1 MHLPRPI
8 QRAFDLLIPEL
19 RRIADAVGVLH
30 ADAQQQIKAANAAQ
44 ERHHKQ
50 QEIAPLWLNDVI
62 AKYEETEGNK
72 AANDN
77 RHYRVQNSIRWAT
90 WCAFIAASVYGGI
103 AALQL
108 RTMRTTYKEIE
119 RQTKAAQNAAYATCL
134 NAQAAQETFIQ
145 IQRNTGDSH
154 AAAMATITQA
164 ASGIE
169 AERALI
175 SVIPRFPKT
184 EELYNQQLVIPYSI
198 RNDGKSAATDSHIKI
213 TAVMV
218 SAKDAFPSGNKDFVK
233 LDGSYIPAGA
243 EIPDKPTDAEHRALT
258 VFKTVHD
265 TKGQTIAASSQQT
278 RDFLEGGPGVV
289 LFYGSMEYS
298 DFSGVHNDKFCN
310 AMFMT
315 KPGGFH
321 VPGKAEIRC
330 AKDNRRDDKYS
341 KLPKA
346 VTLPPMD
353 ATQHRPIN
361 CTEPRDY

>member
-19 RRIADAVGVLH
+19 RRIADAIGVLH
-30 ADAQQQIKAANAAQ
+30 ADAQQQIKAANTAQ
-44 ERHHKQ
+44 ERQQKQ

-108 RTMRTTYKEIE
+108 RTMRTTYWEIE

-134 NAQAAQETFIQ
+134 NAQAVQETFIQ
-145 IQRNTGDSH
+145 MQSSASDSH

-175 SVIPRFPKT
+175 SMIPRFPKT
-184 EELYNQQLVIPYSI
+184 EDFFKQQLVIPYSM
-198 RNDGKSAATDSHIKI
+198 RNDGKSAAIGFHIKVK
-213 TAVMV
+213 AVIV
-218 SAKDAFPSGNKDFVK
+218 NAKDAFPSSDKNFEK
-233 LDGSYIPAGA
+233 LDGSYIPAGG
-243 EIPDKPTDAEHRALT
+243 EYPDKPTDPQYKALT
-258 VFKTVHD
+258 KLAIVRDV
-265 TKGQTIAASSQQT
+265 KGRVVAASSQEA
-278 RDFLEGGPGVV
+278 RDFLEGGPEVV
-289 LFYGSMEYS
+289 IFYGIMEYS
-298 DFSGVHNDKFCN
+298 DFSGVHKVRFCN
-310 AMFMT
+310 GMFTT
-315 KPGGFH
+315 KPGDSH
-321 VPGKAEIRC
+321 APGKAEIGC
-330 AKDNRRDDKYS
+330 VNYNHQDDKYAKMPNVS
-341 KLPKA
+341 NLPSI
-346 VTLPPMD
+346 VPL
-353 ATQHRPIN
+353 QVIPIN
-361 CTEPRDY
+361 CTKPSE